1 MMPVGPLMIE
11 HRLIERM
18 VKLMAEELPKME
30 EKRGANIGFLSEAI
44 DFIRTYADRCHHGKE
59 EDILFRDLAPKPLSP
74 EHKKVMN
81 ELLEEHISARKM
93 VSRLVDAKERYSRTQ
108 KDGFQE
114 IITCLRG
121 LVEFYPSHIAKE
133 DKNFFIPTMKY
144 FTQKEKDDMLQEF
157 WAFDRNLVHEK
168 YRKMVEGYERK

>member
-18 VKLMAEELPKME
+18 VKLMAEELPRME
-30 EKRGANIGFLSEAI
+30 EKKGANVGFLSEAI

-81 ELLEEHISARKM
+81 ELVEEHIFARKA
-93 VSRLVDAKERYSRTQ
+93 VGRLVDAKNLFARTP

-114 IITCLRG
+114 IITCLRE
-121 LVEFYPSHIAKE
+121 LVKFYPAHIQKE
-133 DKNFFIPTMKY
+133 DRHFFLPCMNY
-144 FTQKEKDDMLQEF
+144 FTPEEKDAMLQEF
-157 WAFDRNLVHEK
+157 WAFDKNLVHEK
-168 YRKMVEGYERK
+168 YRNIVEGYEKK

>member
-18 VKLMAEELPKME
+18 VKLMAEEVPRME
-30 EKRGANIGFLSEAI
+30 EKRGVNIGFLSEAI

-59 EDILFRDLAPKPLSP
+59 EDILFRDLAAKPLSA

-93 VSRLVDAKERYSRTQ
+93 VGRLVDAKERYARTQ

-114 IITCLRG
+114 MITCVRE
-121 LVEFYPSHIAKE
+121 LVEFYPAHIEKE
-133 DKNFFIPTMKY
+133 DKRFFLPIMNY
-144 FTQKEKDDMLQEF
+144 FTREEKDAMLQEF
-157 WAFDRNLVHEK
+157 WAFDKNLIHEK
-168 YRKMVEGYERK
+168 YKKMVEGYPKK

>member
-18 VKLMAEELPKME
+18 VKLMAEELPNME

-81 ELLEEHISARKM
+81 ELVEEHISARKI
-93 VSRLVDAKERYSRTQ
+93 VSRLADAKDRYSRTQ

-114 IITCLRG
+114 IITCLKE
-121 LVEFYPSHIAKE
+121 LVKFYPSHIEKE
-133 DKNFFIPTMKY
+133 DRHFFLPSMKY

-157 WAFDRNLVHEK
+157 WAFDKNLIHEK

>member
-30 EKRGANIGFLSEAI
+30 EKRGVNIGFLSEAI

-81 ELLEEHISARKM
+81 ELVEEHISARKM
-93 VSRLVDAKERYSRTQ
+93 VSRLGVPPEVPYVEAHNTWVVNHPGTLLVIPVGDLAQHLLLEPLLHDAERPGPQ
-108 KDGFQE
+108 G
-114 IITCLRG
+114 
-121 LVEFYPSHIAKE
+121 
-133 DKNFFIPTMKY
+133 
-144 FTQKEKDDMLQEF
+144 
-157 WAFDRNLVHEK
+157 
-168 YRKMVEGYERK
+168 

>member
-1 MMPVGPLMIE
+1 MMPAGPLMIE

-18 VKLMAEELPKME
+18 VKLMAQELPKME

-59 EDILFRDLAPKPLSP
+59 EDILFRDLAAKSLSP
-74 EHKKVMN
+74 EHIKVMD
-81 ELLEEHISARKM
+81 ELVEEHISARKI
-93 VSRLVDAKERYSRTQ
+93 VSRLADAKERYARTQ

-114 IITCLRG
+114 IKTYLTE
-121 LVEFYPSHIAKE
+121 LVEFYPAHIATE
-133 DKNFFIPTMKY
+133 DKNFFLPIMNY
-144 FTQKEKDDMLQEF
+144 FTREEKDAMLQEF
-157 WAFDRNLVHEK
+157 WAFDKNLIHEK